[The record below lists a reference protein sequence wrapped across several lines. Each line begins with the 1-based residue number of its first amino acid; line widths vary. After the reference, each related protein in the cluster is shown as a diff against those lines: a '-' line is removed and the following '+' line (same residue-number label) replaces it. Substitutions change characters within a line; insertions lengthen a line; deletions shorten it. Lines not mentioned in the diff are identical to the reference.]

1 MLIALSLKCEP
12 LGKFQELS
20 TYHYSKESSRMRWGE
35 YTELTEQTRIMP
47 VITIMYLDFSVVTE
61 CQT

>member
-20 TYHYSKESSRMRWGE
+20 TYHYSKESSRMRCADCTFAKMWAIREIPRAE
-35 YTELTEQTRIMP
+35 YISL
-47 VITIMYLDFSVVTE
+47 
-61 CQT
+61 